1 MVSYWRNGKRF
12 AKGRGH
18 VMADSKPQEQEPRG
32 ELSIQTAAMP
42 ADTNANG
49 DIFGGWLLSQM
60 DIAGGI
66 AARNHSQGRAVTIA
80 VESMTFRKP
89 VKVGDVVSCYADLIK
104 TGTTSMTYRVEA
116 WALRSATFV
125 REKVTEG
132 VFTYV
137 AIGGDGRPRKIDQD
151 IADA

>member
-1 MVSYWRNGKRF
+1 
-12 AKGRGH
+12 
-18 VMADSKPQEQEPRG
+18 MAESSKTGQKQEPRG
-32 ELSIQTAAMP
+32 ELFIQTVAMP

-66 AARNHSQGRAVTIA
+66 AGRIYSGGRTVTIA
-80 VESMTFRKP
+80 VETMIFRKP
-89 VKVGDVVSCYADLIK
+89 VKVGDVVSCYADLTKI
-104 TGTTSMTYRVEA
+104 GTTSMTYRIEV
-116 WALRSATFV
+116 WAIRAQSFV

-137 AIGGDGRPRKIDQD
+137 AIGADGRPRKISSDVEE
-151 IADA
+151 A

>member
-1 MVSYWRNGKRF
+1 M
-12 AKGRGH
+12 AKSTEDGGN
-18 VMADSKPQEQEPRG
+18 QGPRG

-49 DIFGGWLLSQM
+49 DIFGGWLLAQM

-66 AARNHSQGRAVTIA
+66 AARNSSRGRAVTIA

-89 VKVGDVVSCYADLIK
+89 VKVGDVLSCYADLIK
-104 TGTTSMTYRVEA
+104 VGSTSMTFRIEA
-116 WALRSATFV
+116 WALRTETFE

-137 AIGGDGRPRKIDQD
+137 AIGADGRPRRLSQD
-151 IADA
+151 TGEA

>member
-1 MVSYWRNGKRF
+1 
-12 AKGRGH
+12 
-18 VMADSKPQEQEPRG
+18 MADSRQPHQGHEPRG
-32 ELSIQTAAMP
+32 DLTIQTAAMP

-66 AARNHSQGRAVTIA
+66 AGRAYSGGRVVTIA
-80 VESMTFRKP
+80 VETMTFRKP
-89 VKVGDVVSCYADLIK
+89 VRVGDVVSCYADLIK
-104 TGTTSMTYRVEA
+104 VGNTSMSYRIEA
-116 WALRSATFV
+116 WALRADTFV

-137 AIGGDGRPRKIDQD
+137 AIGKDGRPRKVSQD
-151 IADA
+151 TEVA

>member
-1 MVSYWRNGKRF
+1 M
-12 AKGRGH
+12 AKSVENSQDQG
-18 VMADSKPQEQEPRG
+18 PRG

-49 DIFGGWLLSQM
+49 DIFGGWLLAQM

-66 AARNHSQGRAVTIA
+66 AGRNYSRGRAVTIA
-80 VESMTFRKP
+80 IESMTFRKP
-89 VKVGDVVSCYADLIK
+89 VKVGDVVSCYTDLIK
-104 TGTTSMTYRVEA
+104 VGSTSMTYRIEV
-116 WALRSATFV
+116 WALRSATFE

-137 AIGGDGRPRKIDQD
+137 AIGDDGTPRKLSRDTEE
-151 IADA
+151 A

>member
-1 MVSYWRNGKRF
+1 
-12 AKGRGH
+12 
-18 VMADSKPQEQEPRG
+18 MADSKPIDQAEGPHG
-32 ELSIQTAAMP
+32 ELSIQTVAMP

-49 DIFGGWLLSQM
+49 DIFGGWLLAQM

-66 AARNHSQGRAVTIA
+66 AARNYSHGRAVTIA

-89 VKVGDVVSCYADLIK
+89 VKVGDVVSCYADLVKI
-104 TGTTSMTYRVEA
+104 GSTSMTYLVEA
-116 WALRSATFV
+116 WALRSDTFE

-137 AIGGDGRPRKIDQD
+137 AIGPDGRPRQVPRDTEE
-151 IADA
+151 A

>member
-1 MVSYWRNGKRF
+1 
-12 AKGRGH
+12 
-18 VMADSKPQEQEPRG
+18 MADSRPGDQDQDPCG
-32 ELSIQTAAMP
+32 ELSIQTVAMP

-49 DIFGGWLLSQM
+49 DIFGGWLLAQM

-66 AARNHSQGRAVTIA
+66 AGRTYSHGRAVTIA

-89 VKVGDVVSCYADLIK
+89 VKVGDVVSCYAELIK
-104 TGTTSMTYRVEA
+104 VGTTSMTYRIEA
-116 WALRSATFV
+116 WALRSDTFV

-137 AIGGDGRPRKIDQD
+137 AIGPDGRPRRIETDTEL
-151 IADA
+151 A

>member
-1 MVSYWRNGKRF
+1 M
-12 AKGRGH
+12 AKTPEN
-18 VMADSKPQEQEPRG
+18 SQKQEPRG

-49 DIFGGWLLSQM
+49 DIFGGWLLAQM

-66 AARNHSQGRAVTIA
+66 AGRNYSRGRTVTIA

-89 VKVGDVVSCYADLIK
+89 VKVGDVVSCYADLVK
-104 TGTTSMTYRVEA
+104 VGTTSMTYRIEA
-116 WALRSATFV
+116 WALRSDTFA

-137 AIGGDGRPRKIDQD
+137 AIGGDGRPRKLARDTEE
-151 IADA
+151 A

>member
-1 MVSYWRNGKRF
+1 
-12 AKGRGH
+12 
-18 VMADSKPQEQEPRG
+18 MADSAAQDQDQGPRG

-49 DIFGGWLLSQM
+49 DIFGGWLLAQM

-66 AARNHSQGRAVTIA
+66 AARIYSQGRAVTIG

-89 VKVGDVVSCYADLIK
+89 VKVGDVVSCYADLVKI
-104 TGTTSMTYRVEA
+104 GSTSMTYRIEA
-116 WALRSATFV
+116 WALRSDTFE

-137 AIGGDGRPRKIDQD
+137 AIGADGRPRKVPRDTE
-151 IADA
+151 AV

>member
-1 MVSYWRNGKRF
+1 
-12 AKGRGH
+12 
-18 VMADSKPQEQEPRG
+18 MADSKPIDQAEGPHG
-32 ELSIQTAAMP
+32 ELSIQTVAMP

-49 DIFGGWLLSQM
+49 DIFGGWLLAQM

-66 AARNHSQGRAVTIA
+66 AARNYSHGRAVTIA

-89 VKVGDVVSCYADLIK
+89 VKVGDVVSCYADLVKI
-104 TGTTSMTYRVEA
+104 GSTSMTYLVEA
-116 WALRSATFV
+116 WALRSDTFE

-137 AIGGDGRPRKIDQD
+137 AIGPDGRPRKVPRDTEE
-151 IADA
+151 A

>member
-1 MVSYWRNGKRF
+1 
-12 AKGRGH
+12 
-18 VMADSKPQEQEPRG
+18 MADSKLGEQNQGPRG

-49 DIFGGWLLSQM
+49 DIFGGWLLAQM

-66 AARNHSQGRAVTIA
+66 AGRNYSRGRAVTIA
-80 VESMTFRKP
+80 VESMSFHKP
-89 VKVGDVVSCYADLIK
+89 VRVGDVLSCYADLIK
-104 TGTTSMTYRVEA
+104 VGTTSMTYRIEA
-116 WALRSATFV
+116 WALRNETFE

-137 AIGGDGRPRKIDQD
+137 AIGPDGRPRKVPQHTEE
-151 IADA
+151 A

>member
-1 MVSYWRNGKRF
+1 MVKSAENSQIQG
-12 AKGRGH
+12 
-18 VMADSKPQEQEPRG
+18 PRG

-49 DIFGGWLLSQM
+49 DIFGGWLLAQM

-66 AARNHSQGRAVTIA
+66 AGRNYSRGRTVTIA
-80 VESMTFRKP
+80 IESMTFRKP

-104 TGTTSMTYRVEA
+104 VGTTSMTYRIEV
-116 WALRSATFV
+116 WALRSDTFE

-137 AIGGDGRPRKIDQD
+137 AIGDDGRPRKLLKDTVE
-151 IADA
+151 A